1 MRRHENARD
10 MSDRP
15 DIALIPFD
23 TALAAEVERRLHLGV
38 RRFEPANEGAEPLW
52 VFIDW
57 LLPQGSGFEFCR
69 RLRADPAAGKARLL
83 LVLEDDD
90 RETRRKALNAGADDY
105 VIGPLSPAV
114 IEAKLADAAPL
125 PPREGKV
132 LTHGPL
138 LLDRDAFQVRAG
150 GARVLMSPNEFRLLE
165 FFMENRDRVLS
176 RGQLIGAL
184 RNGEDVDER
193 TVDVWIGRLRRALLT
208 AKVPDPIRTVRKLG
222 YVYDSF

>member
-1 MRRHENARD
+1 
-10 MSDRP
+10 
-15 DIALIPFD
+15 
-23 TALAAEVERRLHLGV
+23 
-38 RRFEPANEGAEPLW
+38 
-52 VFIDW
+52 
-57 LLPQGSGFEFCR
+57 
-69 RLRADPAAGKARLL
+69 
-83 LVLEDDD
+83 VLDDEY
-90 RETRRKALNAGADDY
+90 RETRRKALNEDADDY
-105 VIGPLSPAV
+105 VIGPLSPSV

-125 PPREGKV
+125 PPREGNV

-150 GARVLMSPNEFRLLE
+150 GARVPMSPNEFRLLE

-184 RNGEDVDER
+184 KNGEEVDER